1 MTDCQTCALTSR
13 RDAGDAPPWD
23 AILRTAEWDVVHAY
37 NTSIVGWIV
46 LVLRR
51 HVTSMS
57 QPTDAEAR
65 ELGPLVMRIS
75 RALEACT
82 GCAKTYMAQ
91 FGEHPLH
98 PHVHVHVIPRP
109 GNLSDDQIGPGI
121 FSRLGV
127 AEAER
132 VPQDRMNEVA
142 HAVRAQAGTTG
153 AAPGR

>member
-1 MTDCQTCALTSR
+1 
-13 RDAGDAPPWD
+13 
-23 AILRTAEWDVVHAY
+23 
-37 NTSIVGWIV
+37 
-46 LVLRR
+46 
-51 HVTSMS
+51 MS
-57 QPTDAEAR
+57 QLTDAEAS
-65 ELGPLVMRIS
+65 ELGPLMMRIS
-75 RALEACT
+75 RALEAFT

-91 FGEHPLH
+91 FAEHPLH

-132 VPQDRMNEVA
+132 VPQDRVNEVA